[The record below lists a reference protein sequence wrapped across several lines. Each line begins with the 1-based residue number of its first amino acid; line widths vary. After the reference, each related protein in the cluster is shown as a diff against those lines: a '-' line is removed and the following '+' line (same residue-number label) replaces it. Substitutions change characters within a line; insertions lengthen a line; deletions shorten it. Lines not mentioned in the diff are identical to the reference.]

1 MEAGLQL
8 HLPSYRGSSLGRLLE
23 LSRAACASGIDQ
35 LWVTDNLQS
44 RNAFVVLAALAA
56 RLPVRLGTAVI
67 VQYFRNP
74 VDLADSVA
82 TIAELM
88 DGRELSLGI
97 SRGNPS
103 TPSLLGAPKP
113 VTFLRETAQAL
124 RRLLDGETVRFADY
138 PTLAAYFN
146 LRPDRPFRLNF
157 SSSGGGPIRLYC
169 GGNAPLSLRVARDTM
184 HGVVFGWTFLA
195 AARAGRLAPLME
207 IFGKPG
213 PRIAE
218 IKLYID
224 RDDARARDSCR
235 HAVAGRIAGLFERGY
250 TDAEY
255 TALGIPA
262 EDIEHLLAAVQQGVS
277 GADLADLVTDPMV
290 DALFV
295 AGDPA
300 RCREQL
306 QDVLAIA
313 RAHGFQQLMFSEL
326 AHDVEVGVKLLCDE
340 ILPSFGGDSPCSQRS
355 RP

>member
-1 MEAGLQL
+1 VIEAGLQL
-8 HLPSYRGSSLGRLLE
+8 HLPSYRDSSLGRLLD
-23 LSRAACASGIDQ
+23 LSRAVCETGIDQ

-44 RNAFVVLAALAA
+44 RNAFVVLAALAS

-88 DGRELSLGI
+88 GGRELSLGL

-103 TPSLLGAPKP
+103 TPNLVASPKP
-113 VTFLRETAQAL
+113 VTFLRETAQSL
-124 RRLLDGETVRFADY
+124 RLLLDGETVRFGDY

-157 SSSGGGPIRLYC
+157 SGGGPIKLYC
-169 GGNAPLSLRVARDTM
+169 GGNAPLSLQVARDTM
-184 HGVVFGWTFLA
+184 DGIVFGWTFLA
-195 AARAGRLAPLME
+195 AARAGRLGPLMDV
-207 IFGKPG
+207 FGKPG
-213 PRIAE
+213 PRVAE

-224 RDDARARDSCR
+224 RDDATARANCR

-250 TDAEY
+250 TDEEY
-255 TALGIPA
+255 TRLGIPP
-262 EDIEHLLAAVQQGVS
+262 EDIEHLLAAVQNGMS
-277 GADLADLVTDPMV
+277 GPALADLVTDPMI

-300 RCREQL
+300 RCRDQL
-306 QDVLAIA
+306 QEVIAIA
-313 RAHGFQQLMFSEL
+313 RAHGFQQVMFSEL
-326 AHDVEVGVKLLCDE
+326 AHDVDLGVKLLCDE
-340 ILPSFGGDSPCSQRS
+340 ILPSFVGDQSA
-355 RP
+355 